1 MKRRIVSL
9 LMIACLGMSML
20 AGCGGSA
27 SGTDGKEASDA
38 QESEDSQADAS
49 QTEDSQGD
57 DASAEREIVDLTFVY
72 PTSATYPDQEKINDA
87 LVELAYEELDVNLT
101 VKALPIMDCFT
112 QLQLMIA
119 GGEDIDVFPCWAAS
133 IASFVSGGYVLD
145 IADYVNEEDMP
156 NVAKWIGLDDVATAN
171 VNGYVWGVPRMSE
184 RVFPECI
191 EMRKDILDELGISI
205 EDIQSFDDVTEVF
218 AKVKEAYPDMV
229 IFSGSYN
236 GGMGWN
242 TDMAGNQDSLNN
254 EFGVLDNFGETLEV
268 INEYESDYWI
278 SIVKQMREWYE
289 AGYVSKDMSTSQDDG
304 ATLMAAGNLFAY
316 RDNYKPNTPQEKLAQ
331 TGYELVQYLYTEPLR
346 TTTATSSLCYSIS
359 GLTENPDRA
368 VEFLDW
374 IFGSAEVNNLI
385 QWGIEGEHYV
395 VNEDGT
401 VFYPDGI
408 DSQTDGYHNDFGWV
422 LPNQFAGYI
431 WEGTD
436 KDIYQQYEDYK
447 ASAHTSAAY
456 GFSFDPSAVED
467 EVIACQAIIDEY
479 LPSITTGS
487 VDPDS
492 AIAEMNEKLYAAGL
506 QTIMDEK
513 QEQLNT
519 WAAQQ

>member
-1 MKRRIVSL
+1 MKKRVVSL
-9 LMIACLGMSML
+9 LMVACMEMSVL
-20 AGCGGSA
+20 AGCGDSG
-27 SGTDGKEASDA
+27 SGTAGKEESGTETSETETSGTEDA
-38 QESEDSQADAS
+38 DVSED
-49 QTEDSQGD
+49 
-57 DASAEREIVDLTFVY
+57 REIVDLTFVY
-72 PTSATYPDQEKINDA
+72 PTSATYADQEKINEA
-87 LVELAYEELDVNLT
+87 LMTLAYDELGVNLT
-101 VKALPIMDCFT
+101 VKALPIMDCYT

-119 GGEDIDVFPCWAAS
+119 GGEEIDVFPCWAAN

-156 NVAKWIGLDDVATAN
+156 NVAEWIGLEDVATAN

-191 EMRKDILDELGISI
+191 EMRKDILDELEISI
-205 EDIQSFDDVTEVF
+205 DDIQSFDDVTEVF
-218 AKVKEAYPDMV
+218 AAVHEAYPDMA

-242 TDMAGNQDSLNN
+242 SDMAGIQDSLNN

-331 TGYELVQYLYTEPLR
+331 TGYELAQYLYTEPLR
-346 TTTATSSLCYSIS
+346 TTTATSSLCYSVS
-359 GLTENPDRA
+359 GLTKNPDRA

-385 QWGIEGEHYV
+385 QWGIENEHYV
-395 VNEDGT
+395 VNEEGT
-401 VFYPDGI
+401 VSYPEGL
-408 DSQTDGYHNDFGWV
+408 DSQTDGYHNDFGWA

-456 GFSFDPSAVED
+456 GFSFDPANVED

-487 VDPDS
+487 VDPDT

-513 QEQLNT
+513 QEQLDA
-519 WAAQQ
+519 WAEKQ